1 MIDVDAFLER
11 AAIMEFDGKLSRYQ
25 AEVEASKLQ
34 GVSRWQAMKA
44 VDDAKRMG
52 NSPEARDFS
61 QADKRH
67 GANAVPGVQPDTQEQ
82 ARSVPQRDVQG

>member
-25 AEVEASKLQ
+25 AEVEAAKRQ

-52 NSPEARDFS
+52 NSPEARNFG
-61 QADKRH
+61 QADQRH
-67 GANAVPGVQPDTQEQ
+67 GANALPGVQSGTEEQ
-82 ARSVPQRDVQG
+82 ARSVPVRDVQG